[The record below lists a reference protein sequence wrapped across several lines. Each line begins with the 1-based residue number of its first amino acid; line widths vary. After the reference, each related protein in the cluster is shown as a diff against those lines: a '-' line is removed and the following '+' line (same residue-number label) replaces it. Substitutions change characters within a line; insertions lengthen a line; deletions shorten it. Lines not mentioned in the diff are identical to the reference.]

1 MGFFAVLAWLIRLL
15 LAAVVTCIG
24 GALWAL
30 YSYNACTPP
39 APELCPCG
47 EWDPLDTRWRRL
59 IAALDDMVNVLC
71 WPTVSA
77 ASAAIG
83 HLVAWLFGRRTFRA
97 IFDDA
102 YVAITTANYRDCG
115 CALGRAALVPVVRV
129 GPGGAARLD
138 ATSAVGVCPSLA
150 AQSPFRYIRAEALAA
165 VVRPAEPAP
174 AAEPAGQDTATPA
187 D

>member
-1 MGFFAVLAWLIRLL
+1 MGFLAVLAWLIRLL

-39 APELCPCG
+39 APELCPCVSG
-47 EWDPLDTRWRRL
+47 EWDPLDARWRRL

-77 ASAAIG
+77 ASAAVG

-115 CALGRAALVPVVRV
+115 CAL
-129 GPGGAARLD
+129 GGAARLD